1 MKRMVVVLTAT
12 LIAGALAAG
21 CSSSKKTASTTSS
34 APSASMATP
43 DVSGNWSGRAGAQ
56 GREAPVTLR
65 LVQSGTTLDGDLSVG
80 GRGDLSGPVKGTV
93 EGNTV
98 RLALGSGFAHSSAL
112 QVSPDG
118 SQITGNMAGS
128 QVRLMRAK

>member
-1 MKRMVVVLTAT
+1 MVVALTVT
-12 LIAGALAAG
+12 VMVGALAAG
-21 CSSSKKTASTTSS
+21 CASKKTASTASS
-34 APSASMATP
+34 APSASMTAP

-65 LVQSGTTLDGDLSVG
+65 LVQNGTALDGDLFVG
-80 GRGDLSGPVKGTV
+80 GRADLSGPIKGTV

-98 RLALGSGFAHSSAL
+98 RLALGSGFGHASAL

-118 SQITGNMAGS
+118 GQITGNMAGS
-128 QVRLMRAK
+128 QVRLTRAK